1 MKKESENGFCKT
13 ERDVIVDEKNAC
25 LVAHDS
31 DSQSFSTVHA
41 TLNCL
46 SGFFALAFSVLL
58 AHFERFG
65 SRFRDRLLEMRV
77 VMVDAACQVPEE
89 PQLELRK
96 VMEKNGEVLE
106 IILDQTVRANMR
118 MQDLRNRTKDMQ
130 VDLRHIKRH
139 LKMEDMEEH
148 KRAKFAID
156 PTEGKSKDYKDDVHD
171 KKTLQLGSPWS
182 SNLDTRKE
190 GLLSDVQPRAL
201 WQSSPTTPKTI
212 RPEHARMQGTEG
224 ASVYGLPVENI
235 EGMVS
240 KQEGITSQEDPVVPS
255 EGIAPQDPVDDD
267 HTTPDEA
274 ASDPPSL
281 EPENKPDLMAQTWI
295 VFEGDL
301 FPVRMDQL
309 TIEQEQKLENGHRHH
324 FVGLEDSFQMKQ
336 IDEQESEAIL
346 TKEKKEMPEN
356 DKKVFMAEE
365 GAIFAKEKKGMAE
378 NDKKVFTAENDKK
391 EEKDE
396 KVFILQI
403 EMPEDQTPAVE
414 PLPKQIKKV
423 VVGKKEK
430 IETRGSGNIFDEKGR
445 IIQTLD

>member
-1 MKKESENGFCKT
+1 
-13 ERDVIVDEKNAC
+13 
-25 LVAHDS
+25 
-31 DSQSFSTVHA
+31 
-41 TLNCL
+41 
-46 SGFFALAFSVLL
+46 
-58 AHFERFG
+58 
-65 SRFRDRLLEMRV
+65 
-77 VMVDAACQVPEE
+77 MVDAACQVPEE
-89 PQLELRK
+89 PQLEVRK
-96 VMEKNGEVLE
+96 VLEKHGEVLE
-106 IILDQTVRANMR
+106 IILDQSIRANMR
-118 MQDLRNRTKDMQ
+118 MQDLRNQAKDMQ
-130 VDLRHIKRH
+130 DDLRHIKRH

-148 KRAKFAID
+148 KRMKFAID
-156 PTEGKSKDYKDDVHD
+156 PTEGKSKDYKDDVLD

-201 WQSSPTTPKTI
+201 WPESSPPTPVKG
-212 RPEHARMQGTEG
+212 EEKLQDTEG
-224 ASVYGLPVENI
+224 ASVYGLPVENT
-235 EGMVS
+235 EGMAS
-240 KQEGITSQEDPVVPS
+240 KQEGIASQENPVVPA

-281 EPENKPDLMAQTWI
+281 EPQDNPDLMAQTWI

-301 FPVRMDQL
+301 FAVRMDQL
-309 TIEQEQKLENGHRHH
+309 TIEQEQKLENGHPHH

-336 IDEQESEAIL
+336 IDEEGAIFA
-346 TKEKKEMPEN
+346 KEKKGMAEN

-378 NDKKVFTAENDKK
+378 NDKKVFMAENDKK

-396 KVFILQI
+396 KVFIQI
-403 EMPEDQTPAVE
+403 EAPEDQTPAVE

-423 VVGKKEK
+423 VGKREK